1 MAPIIP
7 PTTPPAIA
15 PAWLLWEG
23 LGDAVGRAVGPAK
36 DALVEGVLAGG
47 VDTPEAPKIA
57 PGPISGLSVSN
68 VGERP

>member
-1 MAPIIP
+1 
-7 PTTPPAIA
+7 
-15 PAWLLWEG
+15 
-23 LGDAVGRAVGPAK
+23 VGRAVGPAK